1 VRPGEEALAD
11 ALRELVE
18 QVAAGSASEAA
29 LADAAAAI
37 RRATARLRDAGGP
50 RLLTFEMDGER
61 PDRSEYRRLNPVS
74 GPLNPLAPPLRY
86 DRVGA
91 GRVEAS
97 VTFGVAYQ
105 GPPGYVHGAFIAG
118 AFDDA
123 LGLANLAAG
132 SPGMTVRLEVRYRRP
147 TPLRA
152 PLQVVARHT
161 GREGRRIFATG
172 TMLAGDEV
180 TAEADGVFAEITP
193 ERAAALF
200 VRRAYGQGGQEGT

>member
-1 VRPGEEALAD
+1 MTEERLTD
-11 ALRELVE
+11 AVRELVE
-18 QVAAGSASEAA
+18 QVVAGAAPEDA
-29 LADAAAAI
+29 LAVAAEAVRAAT
-37 RRATARLRDAGGP
+37 RRLREAGAP
-50 RLLTFEMDGER
+50 RALSFELDGAG

-74 GPLNPLAPPLRY
+74 GALNPLAPPLRWE
-86 DRVGA
+86 RVRDGT
-91 GRVEAS
+91 VEAS

-123 LGLANLAAG
+123 LGLANLASG
-132 SPGMTVRLEVRYRRP
+132 NPGMTVKLEVRYRRA
-147 TPLRA
+147 TPLSA
-152 PLQVVARHT
+152 PLRIVARHT

-200 VRRAYGQGGQEGT
+200 VRREGT